1 MYVHLEKSA
10 KFTASKTYP
19 FTRVGKLKAI
29 VDPGWEPGV
38 MEYGLVAYAVSTKVC
53 NS

>member
-1 MYVHLEKSA
+1 MYVHSEKSG

-38 MEYGLVAYAVSTKVC
+38 ME
-53 NS
+53 